1 MKKIIILTLALCLSM
16 PAMLSQAESIRE
28 IREQVIKKNGKKFQ
42 KAAKQEA
49 KEQAKLGVESA
60 MGGKTLEEQYYE
72 EKVLSA
78 MKTDGFDD
86 EDDADIYIFGYG
98 EYSTDNRGVALKFAK
113 SRAIQDLQEKI
124 EVNIAAELS
133 DNAAVDPGTN
143 SVIQEGLINA
153 KQLIAGQLKNV
164 HTVVQ
169 TISPQKGKR
178 GFYEAKVTV
187 YYNRMKA
194 EKIAREAFRRGIK
207 TTDPEVQARLNK
219 LLEKVSANSSAS
231 NNASTEE

>member
-1 MKKIIILTLALCLSM
+1 MKKLIILTLALCLSM
-16 PAMLSQAESIRE
+16 PAMISQAESLRE
-28 IREQVIKKNGKKFQ
+28 LREQVIKKNGKKFQ
-42 KAAKQEA
+42 KAAKQ
-49 KEQAKLGVESA
+49 QAKDDTKNGVESA
-60 MGGKTLEEQYYE
+60 MGGKSLEEQYYE
-72 EKVLSA
+72 RRVLEA

-86 EDDADIYIFGYG
+86 EDDADIYIFGEG
-98 EYSTDNRGVALKFAK
+98 EYTTDNRGVALKFAK

-133 DNAAVDPGTN
+133 DNVSIDPGTN
-143 SVIQEGLINA
+143 SAIQEGMTNA

-164 HTVVQ
+164 QTVVQ
-169 TISPQKGKR
+169 TISPKKGQR

-207 TTDPEVQARLNK
+207 TTNPEVQARLNK
-219 LLEKVSANSSAS
+219 LLDKVSANSSAS
-231 NNASTEE
+231 NNAPTEE